1 MNRSRAKDYQE
12 NRIKMIQE
20 LIKESCEFLLEMKI
34 IINATS
40 ITKKVEE
47 IFKERKLN
55 EELLV
60 DQQTIGRRKYYNNI
74 WKSYQ
79 KKQNTSSQKRGEE
92 KTKDFNLFDIR
103 DKFDMLQQDYIEAI
117 DENKLLEMKINDL
130 KKELETTNLNT
141 TLNNQRKDIKVKEKI
156 EILEIINLITN
167 MINNGPIIISKNDI
181 NIIIKD
187 ALNINTDNRF
197 VFPIKNWE
205 ELLK

>member
-1 MNRSRAKDYQE
+1 
-12 NRIKMIQE
+12 
-20 LIKESCEFLLEMKI
+20 
-34 IINATS
+34 
-40 ITKKVEE
+40 
-47 IFKERKLN
+47 
-55 EELLV
+55 
-60 DQQTIGRRKYYNNI
+60 
-74 WKSYQ
+74 
-79 KKQNTSSQKRGEE
+79 
-92 KTKDFNLFDIR
+92 
-103 DKFDMLQQDYIEAI
+103 MLQQEYIEAI

-141 TLNNQRKDIKVKEKI
+141 TLNNQRKDVKVKEKI